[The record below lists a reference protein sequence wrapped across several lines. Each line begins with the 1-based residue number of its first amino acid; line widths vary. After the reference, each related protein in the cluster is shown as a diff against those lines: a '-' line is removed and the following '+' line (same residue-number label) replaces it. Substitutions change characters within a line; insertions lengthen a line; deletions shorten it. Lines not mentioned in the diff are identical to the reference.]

1 MAHDEYTACF
11 STEPAFPK
19 PFPSTPKHLHE
30 FFYFLEQEGIVGT
43 AIECY
48 TIKRSSQK
56 VSASGAGRYSKYDVS
71 PTEECGFRTKPNKTL
86 SLFQGVRPQAV
97 SDSKYVRFMMRL
109 KFVKDQKCGQPQRPA
124 LHHKKGVIFKL
135 AVVPHEAYTCIPPHS
150 MYTNANLLRAASC
163 VVTNLL

>member
-1 MAHDEYTACF
+1 MTDDEYTACF
-11 STEPAFPK
+11 STEPACPK

-56 VSASGAGRYSKYDVS
+56 VSASDAGRYSKYDVS
-71 PTEECGFRTKPNKTL
+71 PTEKCGFRTKPNKTL

-97 SDSKYVRFMMRL
+97 IDSKYVRFMMRL
-109 KFVKDQKCGQPQRPA
+109 KFVKDQKCVQPQRPA
-124 LHHKKGVIFKL
+124 LHLSKPLRIKKGVIFKL
-135 AVVPHEAYTCIPPHS
+135 VG
-150 MYTNANLLRAASC
+150 
-163 VVTNLL
+163 